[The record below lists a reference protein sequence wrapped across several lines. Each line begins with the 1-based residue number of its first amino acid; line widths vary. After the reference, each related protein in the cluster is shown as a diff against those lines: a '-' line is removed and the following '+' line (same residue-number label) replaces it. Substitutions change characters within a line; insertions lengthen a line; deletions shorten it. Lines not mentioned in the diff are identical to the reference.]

1 MTAFMLSLTGV
12 PPTLGFV
19 GKFFLFRAAI
29 DAGLVGLALVGVITS
44 LISAY
49 YYLRIVVVM
58 FMRPGE
64 PQVRSD
70 AWLSAGLAAAAVAT
84 VALGIVPGPLL
95 ALAERAAL
103 IPLFP

>member
-1 MTAFMLSLTGV
+1 
-12 PPTLGFV
+12 
-19 GKFFLFRAAI
+19 
-29 DAGLVGLALVGVITS
+29 
-44 LISAY
+44 
-49 YYLRIVVVM
+49 M